1 MENTYVNT
9 GDYFYGM
16 MDSNVTCVSTAN
28 HTRTFTML
36 RCSSSSTQR
45 NEPTSHIQYV
55 SLPVQY
61 SYSIPYSGPF
71 TFHFSPRAGNCA
83 CRCEREALKPQGNF
97 NSVLLLL
104 SRLETTLHL
113 PDASRATWRFWAA
126 LGRLHPGAFAAPAHC
141 TVCAGRL
148 LCLTPQSH
156 AIMCVSWITICKLLS
171 LTHTPTHGDT
181 HTNTNACTAL
191 RVRKPS
197 NLILS

>member
-1 MENTYVNT
+1 
-9 GDYFYGM
+9 
-16 MDSNVTCVSTAN
+16 MDSYVTHVSTAN
-28 HTRTFTML
+28 HTRTHTHTHTHTQ
-36 RCSSSSTQR
+36 CSDVPHQA
-45 NEPTSHIQYV
+45 PKGTSPHLTSNMSPCQCNC
-55 SLPVQY
+55 

-83 CRCEREALKPQGNF
+83 RRREREALKPQGNF
-97 NSVLLLL
+97 NIVLLLL
-104 SRLETTLHL
+104 SRLETTHHL

-126 LGRLHPGAFAAPAHC
+126 LGRLHPGAFAAPARC

-181 HTNTNACTAL
+181 HTHTRVSTNAYMAL